1 MRSEAILINTGRG
14 ALIDEHAL
22 AQALIEGR
30 IAAAAL
36 DVLSLEPPPPGHP
49 LLTAPHCL
57 ITPHVAWASVEA
69 RRRLIAETAAN
80 VDALLAGAP
89 RNLVPEIAASSPP

>member
-1 MRSEAILINTGRG
+1 
-14 ALIDEHAL
+14 L
-22 AQALIEGR
+22 AQGR

-36 DVLSLEPPPPGHP
+36 DVLSLEPPPPDHP
-49 LLTAPHCL
+49 LLSAPNCL

-80 VDALLAGAP
+80 VAALLAGAP
-89 RNLVPEIAASSPP
+89 RNLVAEPGTAGTG